1 MTFHRLPELVDRA
14 ARILRQNNSASAI
27 ARGCGEIPKPSTLA
41 GLTGFRKRHLDT
53 A

>member
-1 MTFHRLPELVDRA
+1 MTFHRLPELVDLA
-14 ARILRQNNSASAI
+14 ARVPQQNNSASAI